1 MARNPLL
8 EWRAPE
14 GLTRGEGRAFPPGA
28 RGVPPGPGMG
38 GRRDPGLSFGYPH
51 GLGCGKPGGRVV
63 TVDLSVSYLRP
74 DAGVRL
80 YTRAQVVRD
89 GEDLLFVGGRVANEA
104 GVGVARGQG
113 IF

>member
-1 MARNPLL
+1 M
-8 EWRAPE
+8 
-14 GLTRGEGRAFPPGA
+14 
-28 RGVPPGPGMG
+28 
-38 GRRDPGLSFGYPH
+38 
-51 GLGCGKPGGRVV
+51 V